1 MNAKENQQG
10 NEVLLSYV
18 GMDMGYNQGKLMYI
32 GGLEDAVQ
40 GDVGTL
46 DRPVQAQ
53 GITIPPAIPDPV
65 LFSYTFDNGTD
76 PISRVL
82 LVNIISKGGQP
93 STCTFNVLV
102 PNAGGAWLTKSA
114 NFTLNYG
121 GNVVAF
127 NPHGLAESGDLVFLI
142 DYETQKIVI
151 VDKKALDSVGGT
163 ILNLSIQPFD
173 LSGTLKD
180 INAKGQ
186 GLIALNGKLFALYL
200 STNSGAT
207 AYGDSQ
213 LVRMTISPGSSTP
226 LSVDIKT
233 KMGFNAQAIIPVED
247 GNGIQLLIPAIGGPQ
262 SLSGGTNGTASNI
275 CYVPALAAS
284 WTDPAPAKVTGDTT
298 ATPLL
303 SYDIHAVAAAM
314 RDGDSALFILTQ
326 IYDNS
331 SETALWRIYRTSVK
345 EFLGIKDGTTLSA
358 AASAGALTVVDQGT
372 VTSDSSWGVP
382 FGIYLWDMLYEQ
394 VPDNQDD
401 EGDRLWVAL
410 GTPILATS
418 GAYENLIG
426 DPAYGSP
433 TGVFQ
438 NVYIQYGFI
447 GGDNVNMGAFDL
459 TIETLHQAKRGVSL
473 KRSLRKSFVAPRPT
487 EEVIAAAKAKAAQGK
502 GSKTK

>member
-1 MNAKENQQG
+1 MNAKESQQG

-18 GMDMGYNQGKLMYI
+18 GMDIGYNQGKLMYL
-32 GGLEDAVQ
+32 GGLEDAAL
-40 GDVGTL
+40 GNIGTVNS
-46 DRPVQAQ
+46 PVQAQ
-53 GITIPPAIPDPV
+53 GVTIPPAIPDPV
-65 LFSYTFDNGTD
+65 LFSYTFANGTD

-102 PNAGGAWLTKSA
+102 PSAGGAWVTKSA

-127 NPHGLAESGDLVFLI
+127 NPHGLAEWGDLVYLV
-142 DYETQKIVI
+142 DYESQQILIVE
-151 VDKKALDSVGGT
+151 KKALDSVSGT
-163 ILNLSIQPFD
+163 VLTLSFQPFD
-173 LSGTLKD
+173 LSGTLRD
-180 INAKGQ
+180 TDAKGQ
-186 GLIALNGKLFALYL
+186 AIIALNGKLFALYL
-200 STNSGAT
+200 STNAGAT
-207 AYGDSQ
+207 AYKDSQ
-213 LVRMTISPGSSTP
+213 LVRMSITSSPP
-226 LSVDIKT
+226 LIVDTKT
-233 KMGFNAQAIIPVED
+233 VVGLNAQAIIPVDD
-247 GNGIQLLIPAIGGPQ
+247 GNAVQLLIPAIGGPQ
-262 SLSGGTNGTASNI
+262 NLSGQTNQTASDI
-275 CYVPALAAS
+275 RYVPALAAS
-284 WTDPAPAKVTGDTT
+284 WSDPAPAKVTGDAT

-314 RDGDSALFILTQ
+314 RDGDSALYILTQ

-331 SETALWRIYRTSVK
+331 SSTALWRIYRTSVG
-345 EFLGIKDGTTLSA
+345 EFLRIKDGTPLSQA
-358 AASAGALTVVDQGT
+358 RALTVVDQGT

-382 FGIYLWDMLYEQ
+382 FGIYQWDMLYEQ

-401 EGDRLWVAL
+401 EGDRLWVAM
-410 GTPILATS
+410 GTPILVTG
-418 GAYENLIG
+418 GAYENMIG

-473 KRSLRKSFVAPRPT
+473 KRSLRKSLVAPRPT
-487 EEVIAAAKAKAAQGK
+487 EEAIAAAKAKSAQAK
-502 GSKTK
+502 GGKTK